1 MIWTAIVPLK
11 RRSDRKSRLAAC
23 LTPREREALS
33 DRMAAG
39 VLKALGEAGAVARVL
54 SPSPWPGVPWEP
66 DQGAGLNAELDRVR
80 TALACAPLLVISG
93 DLPLLTAGDLRA
105 LLTAAEDQGIAI
117 APDRHSQ
124 GTNAIAL
131 WDARPFTFAFGA
143 RSFTRHIA
151 AAQGAAVVCDRT
163 GLAFDLDTPADL
175 DEARRMGDRD
185 RQTSGL
191 SWSQAASPFIRQS
204 PDRR

>member
-23 LTPREREALS
+23 LVPREREALS

-39 VLKALGEAGAVARVL
+39 VLKALREAGAAARVL

-66 DQGAGLNAELDRVR
+66 DHGAGLNAELDRVR

-93 DLPLLTAGDLRA
+93 DLPLLTAADIQT
-105 LLTAAEDQGIAI
+105 LLAAAEVEGVGI
-117 APDRHSQ
+117 APDRHGQ

-131 WDARPFTFAFGA
+131 RDARPFAFAFGA
-143 RSFTRHIA
+143 GSFARHFA
-151 AAQGAAVVCDRT
+151 AAEGTALIIDRP
-163 GLAFDLDTPADL
+163 GLALDLDTPADL
-175 DEARRMGDRD
+175 AEGRRLGW
-185 RQTSGL
+185 Q
-191 SWSQAASPFIRQS
+191 
-204 PDRR
+204 